1 MLYICNERP
10 TQLITHLIKPG
21 TVFFFNKS
29 KPSCDLQAG
38 VLMVV
43 TERSPSGIWCF
54 RHLAREVEHTAVI
67 DDVRTRILFSYD
79 DPNSET
85 FIGQLPFGELHVTEW
100 KPEYLLSRRTQP
112 SFAIRAVGLLKRLW

>member
-1 MLYICNERP
+1 M
-10 TQLITHLIKPG
+10 ITHLIKPG

-29 KPSCDLQAG
+29 NDSLDLPAG

-67 DDVRTRILFSYD
+67 DDVRTRILFRYD
-79 DPNSET
+79 NKCEET
-85 FIGQLPFGELHVTEW
+85 FIGQLPPGELHVTEW
-100 KPEYLLSRRTQP
+100 KPEYLLSKRTQP
-112 SFAIRAVGLLKRLW
+112 SVTLTSRAVGLLKRLW